1 MGTRKRSICSI
12 FVLIFLCTTNCS
24 AFENKTTT
32 SDCYGSSTIH
42 HNSRVKRFFDG
53 ADPENIVQSVWGTK
67 AISVQLTDQAGWNSL
82 RIFGYLVGGK
92 HCTQCC
98 QICKSICWIWKNVAS
113 SKEENY

>member
-1 MGTRKRSICSI
+1 MGLRKRSIYSI
-12 FVLIFLCTTNCS
+12 FLIIVLYTTKSNG
-24 AFENKTTT
+24 FENKTHT
-32 SDCYGSSTIH
+32 SDCYASSTTH

-92 HCTQCC
+92 HSKQCC
-98 QICKSICWIWKNVAS
+98 QIC
-113 SKEENY
+113 